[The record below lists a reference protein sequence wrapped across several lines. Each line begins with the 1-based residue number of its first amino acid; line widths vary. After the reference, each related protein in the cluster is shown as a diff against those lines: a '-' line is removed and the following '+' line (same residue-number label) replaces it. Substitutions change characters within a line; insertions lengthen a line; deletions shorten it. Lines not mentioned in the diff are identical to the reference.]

1 MIRIRTRFAAAAAA
15 GAAVVASLAAVVPTA
30 DAAPSSTTL
39 SSTAPLAPVAS
50 VDLQR
55 YLGDWNQVAAIP
67 QIFQIQCARNSR
79 ATYTFVDAST
89 IGVRNTCRTWLG
101 FSSSVTGQA
110 KVLDPATNAQL
121 RVSFNGIPNF
131 GDTSQPN
138 YVITYVSPDYSTAIV
153 GDPARRSGFVL
164 SRTPDLQGITW
175 SQIRDIVIERGYD
188 PCAFRI
194 TPVAGGRQDRS
205 KLCTL

>member
-1 MIRIRTRFAAAAAA
+1 MIRIRTRLAAAAAA
-15 GAAVVASLAAVVPTA
+15 GAAVVASLAAVAPTA
-30 DAAPSSTTL
+30 DAAAAQAT
-39 SSTAPLAPVAS
+39 TAPLAPVAS

-67 QIFQIQCARNSR
+67 QIFQIQCARDSR
-79 ATYTFVDAST
+79 ATYTAVDAST

-110 KVLDPATNAQL
+110 KVLDPTTNAQL

-138 YVITYVSPDYSTAIV
+138 YVITYLSPDYSTAIV

-175 SQIRDIVIERGYD
+175 SQIRDIVTERGYD
-188 PCAFRI
+188 ACRFRI

-205 KLCTL
+205 RLCTL

>member
-1 MIRIRTRFAAAAAA
+1 MIRIRTRLAAAAAA
-15 GAAVVASLAAVVPTA
+15 GAAVVASLAAVAPTA
-30 DAAPSSTTL
+30 DAAAAQAT
-39 SSTAPLAPVAS
+39 TAPLAPVAS

-67 QIFQIQCARNSR
+67 QIFQIQCARDSR
-79 ATYTFVDAST
+79 ATYTAVDAST

-110 KVLDPATNAQL
+110 TVLDPTTNAQL
-121 RVSFNGIPNF
+121 RVNFNGIPNF

-138 YVITYVSPDYSTAIV
+138 YVITYLSPDYSTAIV

-175 SQIRDIVIERGYD
+175 SQIRDIVTERGYD
-188 PCAFRI
+188 ACKFRI

-205 KLCTL
+205 RLCTL